1 MTCNEIVCIRAGRC
15 TCDPCKDPL
24 ARSVGRVA
32 EPTVAGAT
40 AMEEPMRVG
49 KAERSSP
56 FHVERLRRA
65 NQRQVAGDHYKRMG
79 VQPWD
84 VVDTWPYEQRVGYY
98 RGGALKYLMRMGSKD
113 ESPTEIEKGQHY
125 LEKLLEVLRGGDRG

>member
-24 ARSVGRVA
+24 AARV
-32 EPTVAGAT
+32 
-40 AMEEPMRVG
+40 EELMRVG
-49 KAERSSP
+49 KAGRPVTAGEILHEVEARRSAAIASLLP
-56 FHVERLRRA
+56 A
-65 NQRQVAGDHYKRMG
+65 SQRQVAGEHYKRMG

-84 VVDTWPYEQRVGYY
+84 VVDTWPYEQRIGYY